1 LLLSSIL
8 PTSFCHSA
16 SIITFKKRHSL
27 HCDDVGFGLQNSLLR
42 SYRGN
47 QFLSGNNCFL
57 LPWFFFAVVIIART
71 QTTKLHR
78 KTQIKTHPHTHK
90 KKERR
95 ASACGF
101 PNPNS
106 VVELKGGRRASVFS
120 FFHFCFGETSPN
132 FDLKN
137 LISTYL
143 LYTKGFFIE
152 EKNRPKFTRFQR
164 KIKSQVAIFL

>member
-1 LLLSSIL
+1 V
-8 PTSFCHSA
+8 
-16 SIITFKKRHSL
+16 IIT
-27 HCDDVGFGLQNSLLR
+27 
-42 SYRGN
+42 
-47 QFLSGNNCFL
+47 
-57 LPWFFFAVVIIART
+57 RT
-71 QTTKLHR
+71 HTTKLHR
-78 KTQIKTHPHTHK
+78 KTQKKTYPHTQR

-120 FFHFCFGETSPN
+120 FFFFFGETLPN

-143 LYTKGFFIE
+143 LYKGFFIE
-152 EKNRPKFTRFQR
+152 KNGPKFTRFQR
-164 KIKSQVAIFL
+164 KIKSKSPYFYDKFQLIAKNIEAIRSHFYFHV